1 MRRRTTYPANYARGP
16 QHAPRAKSTWPGA
29 PSAPCALE
37 SRGTLS
43 TRRGGARWRKPAPCC
58 PLGPRP
64 WSARGFRLQFWRAM
78 SRDRPPG
85 NRRCSAPTLKTRR
98 GRTLPEALDLP
109 GIHLRNSRRGGGGA
123 MVDAEC
129 PQGPPGTAP
138 QCALHRL
145 APAGVQMADCGSL
158 KKQGDTRRPPNAR
171 AGREPRDVQKR
182 GSRRRT
188 RILKENTPL
197 RGRAAASRLQPGGRV
212 RAGPSAA
219 ASPPQQRGRGGRL
232 AVPACGRFTFY
243 FLPLH
248 GVGSPPGPSDHQQ

>member
-1 MRRRTTYPANYARGP
+1 MV
-16 QHAPRAKSTWPGA
+16 
-29 PSAPCALE
+29 
-37 SRGTLS
+37 S
-43 TRRGGARWRKPAPCC
+43 TRLPAPVLARNVARQATRESEVLSSD
-58 PLGPRP
+58 PQDPSGAHTPR
-64 WSARGFRLQFWRAM
+64 SVG
-78 SRDRPPG
+78 PPG
-85 NRRCSAPTLKTRR
+85 NSPEKLPPRRR
-98 GRTLPEALDLP
+98 
-109 GIHLRNSRRGGGGA
+109 GA